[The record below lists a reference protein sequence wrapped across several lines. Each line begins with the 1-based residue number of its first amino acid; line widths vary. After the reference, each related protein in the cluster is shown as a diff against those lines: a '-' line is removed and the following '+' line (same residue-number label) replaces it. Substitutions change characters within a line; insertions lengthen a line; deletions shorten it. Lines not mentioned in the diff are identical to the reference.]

1 MGLNIYRED
10 HLSINTSATG
20 SLRLVGTLEKDGSFS
35 YSESYLAWEEA
46 RALSFSL
53 PLRKEPFSEE
63 ESLPYFTGLLPEGMA
78 LSSLAMRLGRAESDY
93 FGLLESC
100 GLDCVGDIIVCPESY
115 TETRRYKKTS
125 LEELRQAF
133 SMAPGKASSES
144 LATSRLSLAGTQ
156 DKIGIYVDGE
166 NLADDA
172 CWYIPEGGAPSNA
185 ILKIASPEITSDLMI
200 AEQLGMACA
209 RACGLNAADTEL
221 VAIGRGAL
229 VVRRFDRLDAS
240 GEVIDGLAAP
250 IRRHQEDFAQ
260 VLAHKPGSKYAELSG
275 GTVKSI
281 SSFLRANSTSPAK
294 DVRELLKIALF
305 NYAIGN
311 ADNHLK
317 NLSIIYGPD
326 WKGIRLAPAYDLV
339 PTTYYARFSREMGM
353 AIGKTRNIDEVSA
366 KDIKDLAQQIGVSER
381 MLKKETSALA
391 ESLQPALFTEAKRL
405 AKRGFDEA
413 LYVADDLEEELG
425 ERLAVLKKAAI

>member
-1 MGLNIYRED
+1 MGLSIYREGD
-10 HLSINTSATG
+10 PSIGARAAEN
-20 SLRLVGTLEKDGSFS
+20 LRLVGTLEKDGSFS
-35 YSESYLAWEEA
+35 YSESYLSWEEA

-53 PLRKEPFSEE
+53 PLRKEPYAEE
-63 ESLPYFTGLLPEGMA
+63 ECLPYFAGLLPEGMA
-78 LSSLAMRLGRAESDY
+78 LSSLAMRLGRAENDY

-100 GLDCVGDIIVCPESY
+100 GLDCVGDVIICPESY
-115 TETRRYKKTS
+115 TGTRGYRKMS
-125 LEELRQAF
+125 LDELRRGF
-133 SMAPGKASSES
+133 STAPGKASSDS
-144 LATSRLSLAGTQ
+144 LVASRLSLAGTQ

-166 NLADDA
+166 DLADDA
-172 CWYIPEGGAPSNA
+172 CWYVPEGGAPSNA
-185 ILKIASPEITSDLMI
+185 ILKIASLELTPDLMI

-209 RACGLNAADTEL
+209 RTCGLNVADTEL

-240 GEVIDGLAAP
+240 GEVIGGLAAP

-260 VLAHKPGSKYAELSG
+260 ALAHKPGSKYAELSG
-275 GTVKSI
+275 GTARSI
-281 SSFLRANSTSPAK
+281 ASFLRAYSTSPAN

-317 NLSIIYGPD
+317 NLSIIYGPG

-353 AIGKTRNIDEVSA
+353 AIGKTRNIDEVCA
-366 KDIKDLAQQIGVSER
+366 EDIKELARQIGVSKR
-381 MLKKETSALA
+381 MLRKEASALA
-391 ESLQPALFTEAKRL
+391 GSLLPALLAEAKRL
-405 AKRGFDEA
+405 AGRGFNEA
-413 LYVADDLEEELG
+413 LYVADDMEEEMAS
-425 ERLAVLKKAAI
+425 RLAVLKGAAV